1 MGITQWLAVAMIFV
15 VIYGLIKRYETRL
28 VLIGSGLVLCLI
40 SWDLIGGLD
49 AFAKSMTN
57 TSLVMAIC
65 SSMGFAFVA
74 RYTNADRSLVHYL
87 ASPIR
92 GLGIFLVPV
101 CTAITFFV
109 NIAIPSAAGCAAAV
123 GSTLIPVMLRAGIK
137 PAGSA
142 AAVLAGTIGSY
153 LSPGTS
159 HNPYVANMAHIDVMD
174 FIAFHAPYSLLIGA
188 FGVVGTLIF
197 CIIFGD
203 HKGDA
208 NAKVDE
214 SKLQKQDDFTPSP
227 ILALIPLV
235 PITILVVGNLWCPF
249 IKMGV
254 AQAMVLGAVIALV
267 VARANP
273 QTFTKEFF
281 AGTGKGYADVMGIII
296 AAGVFA
302 AGLKSAGLI
311 DTFVA
316 ALKESNEIARWG
328 GSIGPFIMG
337 VITGSGDAATL
348 AFNETVTPHAKD
360 FGMTIEGLGGL
371 AFLAGAAG
379 RTASPLAGVTIL
391 VSGIAMVSPIE
402 VVKRTA
408 IPMIAATIVCALIM
422 V

>member
-1 MGITQWLAVAMIFV
+1 MPQQRPPAGRRPVQTPRRRPA
-15 VIYGLIKRYETRL
+15 
-28 VLIGSGLVLCLI
+28 
-40 SWDLIGGLD
+40 
-49 AFAKSMTN
+49 N
-57 TSLVMAIC
+57 TSHTRSATAPSGAKKSAPPRRRKKSRRHIPRWLKLLIAII
-65 SSMGFAFVA
+65 
-74 RYTNADRSLVHYL
+74 LL
-87 ASPIR
+87 P
-92 GLGIFLVPV
+92 PV
-101 CTAITFFV
+101 CCVLV
-109 NIAIPSAAGCAAAV
+109 NLFILATTTGNMATPDELADADADCIVVLG
-123 GSTLIPVMLRAGIK
+123 AGIE
-137 PAGSA
+137 PDG
-142 AAVLAGTIGSY
+142 
-153 LSPGTS
+153 
-159 HNPYVANMAHIDVMD
+159 
-174 FIAFHAPYSLLIGA
+174 
-188 FGVVGTLIF
+188 
-197 CIIFGD
+197 
-203 HKGDA
+203 
-208 NAKVDE
+208 
-214 SKLQKQDDFTPSP
+214 TPSP

-316 ALKESNEIARWG
+316 ALKESNDIARWG